1 MPIISEGIPMS
12 GYFLNVW
19 ALPYFVSFLISFF
32 VFWLLLYRKAKDER
46 VRLYIIAIF
55 FTSLVGFT
63 AGMAACSLDPEVWA
77 TWIGSTFIVSA
88 LAVCFVFHFSY
99 VYRVKQRS
107 FENKKIFVIYLV
119 PFFLFSLLLMSFKLS
134 HPEVVQSETGVFG
147 IYDWAEGS
155 ALSPLVTA
163 LYGFMGLML
172 ILTTM
177 NFIRMFRQSLDQEL
191 RRRASYFVLSFLI
204 PLIGLIIVFI
214 TTIFSVRPKLEI
226 SIASLSISRT
236 IIAYGILKDKLFDID
251 FFVTKSFSYTL
262 TTFFLAWVFLL
273 SEESLN
279 HLISES
285 FFGGIQV
292 SRLISAIFVVI
303 LFFPLKDG
311 AHRITAR
318 LFPHTVRSMGV
329 PKLRAMEIYKKQL
342 ECALEDGVISEA
354 ENRMLKKLRLS
365 LEISDGDHEKLSG
378 EVTGDQ
384 K

>member
-1 MPIISEGIPMS
+1 MS
-12 GYFLNVW
+12 SYFLNMW

-32 VFWLLLYRKAKDER
+32 VFWLLIYRKAKDER

-63 AGMAACSLDPEVWA
+63 AGMATCSLDPGVWVA
-77 TWIGSTFIVSA
+77 WTSSIFIVSA

-99 VYRVKQRS
+99 VYLVKQRS

-119 PFFLFSLLLMSFKLS
+119 PFFLISLLSIGFKLS
-134 HPEVVQSETGVFG
+134 PPEVIQSPSGVFG
-147 IYDWAEGS
+147 IYDWAES
-155 ALSPLVTA
+155 NALSLLVTA

-172 ILTTM
+172 TLTCV

-191 RRRASYFVLSFLI
+191 RRRASYFILSFLI

-214 TTIFSVRPKLEI
+214 TIIFSVRLKLEL
-226 SIASLSISRT
+226 SITSLSISRA
-236 IIAYGILKDKLFDID
+236 IIAYGILKDRLFDID

-262 TTFFLAWVFLL
+262 TTFFLAWAFLL

-292 SRLISAIFVVI
+292 SRLISAIFVVV
-303 LFFPLKDG
+303 LFFPLKNG

-318 LFPHTVRSMGV
+318 LFPHAVRSMIV

-342 ECALEDGVISEA
+342 KCAFEDGVISEA
-354 ENRMLKKLRLS
+354 EIRMLKELRSS
-365 LEISDGDHEKLSG
+365 LKISDEDHEKLTG
-378 EVTGDQ
+378 EVTSE
-384 K
+384 

>member
-1 MPIISEGIPMS
+1 MS
-12 GYFLNVW
+12 SYFLNMW
-19 ALPYFVSFLISFF
+19 SLPYFVSFLFSFF
-32 VFWLLLYRKAKDER
+32 VFWLLLYRKAKDEQ

-63 AGMAACSLDPEVWA
+63 AGMATCSLDPEVWA
-77 TWIGSTFIVSA
+77 AWTGSIFIVSA

-99 VYRVKQRS
+99 VYLVKQRI
-107 FENKKIFVIYLV
+107 FENKKIFVIYLI
-119 PFFLFSLLLMSFKLS
+119 PFFLISLLLMSFKLS
-134 HPEVVQSETGVFG
+134 NPEVVQSESGVFG
-147 IYDWAEGS
+147 IYDWAEGN
-155 ALSPLVTA
+155 ALSPLVMA

-172 ILTTM
+172 TLTSV
-177 NFIRMFRQSLDQEL
+177 NFIRMFRQSSDQEL

-204 PLIGLIIVFI
+204 PLIGLIIVFM
-214 TTIFSVRPKLEI
+214 TTIFSVHPKLEL
-226 SIASLSISRT
+226 SIASLSISRG
-236 IIAYGILKDKLFDID
+236 IIAYGILKDRLFDID

-262 TTFFLAWVFLL
+262 TTFFLAWAFLL

-311 AHRITAR
+311 AHRITTR
-318 LFPHTVRSMGV
+318 LFPHTVRSISV

-342 ECALEDGVISEA
+342 ECALEDGVMSKA
-354 ENRMLKKLRLS
+354 EIRMLKKLRLT
-365 LEISDGDHEKLSG
+365 LEISDEDHEKLSR
-378 EVTGDQ
+378 EMTSKQDNH
-384 K
+384 

>member
-1 MPIISEGIPMS
+1 MS
-12 GYFLNVW
+12 SYFLNVW
-19 ALPYFVSFLISFF
+19 ALPYFVSFFISFI
-32 VFWLLLYRKAKDER
+32 VAWLLLSRKAKDEL

-63 AGMAACSLDPEVWA
+63 AGMATCSLDPGVWVA
-77 TWIGSTFIVSA
+77 WTSSNFIVSA

-99 VYRVKQRS
+99 VYLVKQRS

-119 PFFLFSLLLMSFKLS
+119 PFFLFSLLLTSFKLS
-134 HPEVVQSETGVFG
+134 HPEVVQSESGVFG
-147 IYDWAEGS
+147 LYYWAESS

-163 LYGFMGLML
+163 LYGFLGLML
-172 ILTTM
+172 TLTCV
-177 NFIRMFRQSLDQEL
+177 NFIRMFRQSLDLEL

-214 TTIFSVRPKLEI
+214 MMIFSVRPKLEL
-226 SIASLSISRT
+226 SIASLSISRA
-236 IIAYGILKDKLFDID
+236 IIAYGILKDRLFDID

-262 TTFFLAWVFLL
+262 TTFLLAWAFLL

-311 AHRITAR
+311 THRITAR
-318 LFPHTVRSMGV
+318 LFPHTVRSMSV

-354 ENRMLKKLRLS
+354 EIRMLKKLRLS
-365 LEISDGDHEKLSG
+365 LEISDEDHEKLTG
-378 EVTGDQ
+378 EVTSD
-384 K
+384 